1 MGLQVWLPLN
11 KDTNVIPGISSFS
24 KEGSVTLTADT
35 DGWYKVQDS
44 SHTSSRWGIY
54 YDFNVKPSTTYTLTV
69 YSKSTTGVSC
79 SIGIGSFPGAVTWPA
94 VRDTNN
100 TSTEKLTTYTW
111 TTTQNDRRARI
122 YLAMNPGST
131 VANNYVFY
139 KEPRVCEAFT
149 NQGLSS
155 DVTITNNGATAY
167 DNGKIGKCYYFNGV
181 STSSGNTIY
190 IPQLTIPNTFSVSG
204 WFKLVAS
211 VGSGSAE
218 YLVCLNNNAYS
229 GDMQFA
235 IAHRSKGLFVIV
247 NNTEYT
253 IQSLELDTWYHI
265 ALTFNGTYAKVYING
280 NEVNSRTVTSTAYTG
295 HNFNIGSRSSA
306 TDGSTHS
313 YYSKIYTNDVRLYD
327 NALSPQE
334 VKEIS
339 RALVVHYPLDRN
351 GWGQDNIASKYV
363 VPGSNAPTTTTTA
376 GRTVYIGDYGIKIPA
391 TENADTYFSIYY
403 SNPIE
408 SGKTYTLSG
417 NVSGIVSGTYYRF
430 PLFQQSNT
438 SMGVWQL
445 DHNGV
450 CSLTFTMNYTGTIPT
465 STVSGVTYYRMFM
478 DDSGR
483 NIASGQGDIII
494 SNIKLEEGSKV
505 TNWIPNVNDSLY
517 QTMNVPSTVEYDISG
532 YQNNGTRKNTFTYTT
547 NSSKYKLATIFN
559 GSNNSIAAGQ
569 GAKVKDAI
577 TISCWG
583 YMNSWSSY
591 NGRLLSCTEG
601 GGWNF
606 EPSSGKMN
614 FAMGTGASSNT
625 YKSVTSTT
633 TLTQLGSGWHMFT
646 GTYDGFNT
654 KIYIDGVLENT
665 NAAYTTKTPIYYL
678 AANGIFVGAEA
689 AGSATD
695 PTGSY
700 FNGYLSDVRI
710 YATALS
716 ADDILEL
723 YNNKVI

>member
-11 KDTNVIPGISSFS
+11 GN
-24 KEGSVTLTADT
+24 L
-35 DGWYKVQDS
+35 
-44 SHTSSRWGIY
+44 
-54 YDFNVKPSTTYTLTV
+54 N
-69 YSKSTTGVSC
+69 
-79 SIGIGSFPGAVTWPA
+79 
-94 VRDTNN
+94 
-100 TSTEKLTTYTW
+100 
-111 TTTQNDRRARI
+111 
-122 YLAMNPGST
+122 
-131 VANNYVFY
+131 
-139 KEPRVCEAFT
+139 
-149 NQGLSS
+149 NQGLSN
-155 DVTITNNGATAY
+155 VTATNNGATV
-167 DNGKIGKCYYFNGV
+167 DNNGKIGKCYSFDGTDDFLSLTNINCNAWAQCTVSFWCYPTANFNYMFLIRGSGAHRFRISGDGLVFRDTNHSSQTSV
-181 STSSGNTIY
+181 SFNTTIATNTWSHITCIYNRGEVFMYVNGILTNHSTTYYNSTSVLLSDLSEYRIARQQSSSGNNYYAGKINDFRIY
-190 IPQLTIPNTFSVSG
+190 N
-204 WFKLVAS
+204 
-211 VGSGSAE
+211 
-218 YLVCLNNNAYS
+218 
-229 GDMQFA
+229 
-235 IAHRSKGLFVIV
+235 H
-247 NNTEYT
+247 
-253 IQSLELDTWYHI
+253 
-265 ALTFNGTYAKVYING
+265 
-280 NEVNSRTVTSTAYTG
+280 
-295 HNFNIGSRSSA
+295 
-306 TDGSTHS
+306 
-313 YYSKIYTNDVRLYD
+313 
-327 NALSPQE
+327 ALSAQE
-334 VKEIS
+334 VKLLSQGLI
-339 RALVVHYPLDRN
+339 LHYPLDRN

-376 GRTVYIGDYGIKIPA
+376 GRTVYIGDYSIKIPA

-403 SNPIE
+403 SKPLE
-408 SGKTYTLSG
+408 SGKIYTLSG
-417 NVSGIVSGTYYRF
+417 TVSGIVSGTYYRF

-445 DHNGV
+445 DHNGI

-517 QTMNVPSTVEYDISG
+517 QTMNISSTVEYDISG

-547 NSSKYKLATIFN
+547 NSPKYKLATIFN

-614 FAMGTGASSNT
+614 FAMGTGTSSNT
-625 YKSVTSTT
+625 YKSVTSIT

-716 ADDILEL
+716 ADDIKSL
-723 YNNKVI
+723 YESNRL